1 MPEKIKLLV
10 TGLNGVVGR
19 ALRPALVEV
28 CTAEAVS
35 DTALIQ
41 LRRAFKE
48 KQSGE
53 SKTDRR
59 NDARRRRPSVI
70 VCQP

>member
-1 MPEKIKLLV
+1 M
-10 TGLNGVVGR
+10 
-19 ALRPALVEV
+19 EV

-35 DTALIQ
+35 DTVLIQ

-53 SKTDRR
+53 SKTRLTERCAKAPALGDRLS
-59 NDARRRRPSVI
+59 ALA
-70 VCQP
+70 